1 MFDAW
6 SRHPAHA
13 KLIEDAEHNQFIL
26 VSMLADPKNSTL
38 FKETMSLVG
47 KR

>member
-6 SRHPAHA
+6 SRHQAHA

-26 VSMLADPKNSTL
+26 VNMLADPNSTL